1 MTLEQITSLLK
12 AFDESSASRLKY
24 TCGEEQITLEKAV
37 AQSAVV
43 CAPAVEAAPVIAAV
57 QPAAAPAAAAPAAGA
72 TIDAPLVG
80 TFYVASAPGE
90 TPFVQPGDTVHK
102 GQTIGLIEAMKMI
115 NEIPAPCDCVIESL
129 VAQDGALVGFGD
141 PLFQIREL

>member
-43 CAPAVEAAPVIAAV
+43 CAPAMEAAPVAAV

-90 TPFVQPGDTVHK
+90 APFVQPGDTVHK

-115 NEIPAPCDCVIESL
+115 NEIPAPCDCVIESQ

-141 PLFQIREL
+141 ALFQIREL

>member
-24 TCGEEQITLEKAV
+24 ACGEEQITLEKAV

-43 CAPAVEAAPVIAAV
+43 CAPAMEAAPVAAA
-57 QPAAAPAAAAPAAGA
+57 QPAAAPAAAASAAGA

>member
-43 CAPAVEAAPVIAAV
+43 CAPVVEAAPVAV
-57 QPAAAPAAAAPAAGA
+57 SQPAAAPAAAAPTAGA

-90 TPFVQPGDTVHK
+90 APFVQPGDTVHK

>member
-43 CAPAVEAAPVIAAV
+43 CAPVVEAAPVAAA
-57 QPAAAPAAAAPAAGA
+57 QPAAASAAAAPAAGA

-90 TPFVQPGDTVHK
+90 APFVKPGDTVHK

>member
-43 CAPAVEAAPVIAAV
+43 CAPAMEAAPVAAA

-90 TPFVQPGDTVHK
+90 APFVQPGDTVHK

-141 PLFQIREL
+141 PLFQIRGL

>member
-43 CAPAVEAAPVIAAV
+43 CAPVVEAAPVAV
-57 QPAAAPAAAAPAAGA
+57 AQPAAAPAAAAPAAGA

-90 TPFVQPGDTVHK
+90 APLVKPGDTVHK

>member
-43 CAPAVEAAPVIAAV
+43 CAPVVEAAPVAAA

-90 TPFVQPGDTVHK
+90 APFVKPGDTVHK

-141 PLFQIREL
+141 PLFQSREL

>member
-43 CAPAVEAAPVIAAV
+43 CAPVVAAAPVAAP
-57 QPAAAPAAAAPAAGA
+57 QPAAAPPAAAPAAGA

-90 TPFVQPGDTVHK
+90 APFVKPGDTVHK

>member
-43 CAPAVEAAPVIAAV
+43 CAPVVETAPVAV
-57 QPAAAPAAAAPAAGA
+57 AQPAAAPAAAAPAAGA

-90 TPFVQPGDTVHK
+90 APFVKPGDTVQK

>member
-1 MTLEQITSLLK
+1 MERKDIFALMDRFEAGSIQRLELEDK
-12 AFDESSASRLKY
+12 GFRLVLDK
-24 TCGEEQITLEKAV
+24 TQPAGVLPAALPV
-37 AQSAVV
+37 S
-43 CAPAVEAAPVIAAV
+43 APAP
-57 QPAAAPAAAAPAAGA
+57 APAGPVSTGEAPAEDGRF
-72 TIDAPLVG
+72 IKAPLVG

-90 TPFVQPGDTVHK
+90 APFVQPGDTVHK

-115 NEIPAPCDCVIESL
+115 NEITALCDCVIESL

>member
-43 CAPAVEAAPVIAAV
+43 CAPAMEAAPVAAA

-72 TIDAPLVG
+72 TIAAPLVG
-80 TFYVASAPGE
+80 PFYVASAPGE
-90 TPFVQPGDTVHK
+90 APFVQPGDTVHK

>member
-24 TCGEEQITLEKAV
+24 TCSEEQITLEKAV
-37 AQSAVV
+37 TQSAVV
-43 CAPAVEAAPVIAAV
+43 CAPAMEAAPVAAA

-90 TPFVQPGDTVHK
+90 TP
-102 GQTIGLIEAMKMI
+102 LCS
-115 NEIPAPCDCVIESL
+115 PATPCTR
-129 VAQDGALVGFGD
+129 GR
-141 PLFQIREL
+141 PLA

>member
-1 MTLEQITSLLK
+1 MEQITSLLK

-43 CAPAVEAAPVIAAV
+43 CAPVVEAAPVAV
-57 QPAAAPAAAAPAAGA
+57 AQPAAAPAAAAPAAGA

-90 TPFVQPGDTVHK
+90 APFVKPGDTVHK

>member
-1 MTLEQITSLLK
+1 M
-12 AFDESSASRLKY
+12 
-24 TCGEEQITLEKAV
+24 EKAV

-43 CAPAVEAAPVIAAV
+43 CAPVVEAAPVAV
-57 QPAAAPAAAAPAAGA
+57 SQPAAAPAAAAPTAGA

-90 TPFVQPGDTVHK
+90 APFVKPGDTVHK

>member
-43 CAPAVEAAPVIAAV
+43 CAPVVEAAPVAV
-57 QPAAAPAAAAPAAGA
+57 SQPAAAPAAAAPTAGA

-90 TPFVQPGDTVHK
+90 APFVKPGDTVHK

>member
-12 AFDESSASRLKY
+12 AFDKSSASRLKY
-24 TCGEEQITLEKAV
+24 TCGDEQITLEKAV
-37 AQSAVV
+37 TQSAVV
-43 CAPAVEAAPVIAAV
+43 CASAMEAAPVAAA
-57 QPAAAPAAAAPAAGA
+57 QPAAAPAAAPAAGA
-72 TIDAPLVG
+72 TINAPLVG

-90 TPFVQPGDTVHK
+90 APFVQPGDTVHK

-115 NEIPAPCDCVIESL
+115 NEIPAPCDCMIESL

>member
-1 MTLEQITSLLK
+1 M
-12 AFDESSASRLKY
+12 
-24 TCGEEQITLEKAV
+24 EKAV

-43 CAPAVEAAPVIAAV
+43 CAPVVEAAPVAAA

-90 TPFVQPGDTVHK
+90 APFVKPGDTVHK

>member
-1 MTLEQITSLLK
+1 MTLEQITSPLK

-43 CAPAVEAAPVIAAV
+43 CAPAMEAAPVAAA

-90 TPFVQPGDTVHK
+90 APFVQPGDTVHK

>member
-24 TCGEEQITLEKAV
+24 SSGEEQITLEKAV

-43 CAPAVEAAPVIAAV
+43 CAPAVETAPVAVSQPAAT
-57 QPAAAPAAAAPAAGA
+57 PAAAPSAGA

-90 TPFVQPGDTVHK
+90 APFVKPGDTVQK

-115 NEIPAPCDCVIESL
+115 NEIPAPCTCVIESL
-129 VAQDGALVGFGD
+129 VAQDGALVGYGD
-141 PLFQIREL
+141 ALFQIREL

>member
-43 CAPAVEAAPVIAAV
+43 CAPAMEAAPVAV
-57 QPAAAPAAAAPAAGA
+57 AQPAAAPAAAAPTAGA

-90 TPFVQPGDTVHK
+90 APFVQPGDTVHK

-115 NEIPAPCDCVIESL
+115 NEIPAPCDCMIESL

>member
-12 AFDESSASRLKY
+12 AFDASSASRLKY

-43 CAPAVEAAPVIAAV
+43 CAPVVEAAPVAAA
-57 QPAAAPAAAAPAAGA
+57 QPAAAPAAASPAAGA

-90 TPFVQPGDTVHK
+90 APFVKPGDTVHK

>member
-37 AQSAVV
+37 TQSAVV
-43 CAPAVEAAPVIAAV
+43 CAPVVEAAPVAV
-57 QPAAAPAAAAPAAGA
+57 SQPAAAPAAAAPTAGA

-90 TPFVQPGDTVHK
+90 APFVKPGDTVHK

>member
-24 TCGEEQITLEKAV
+24 TYGEEQITLEKAV

-43 CAPAVEAAPVIAAV
+43 CAPVVEAAPVAAA

-90 TPFVQPGDTVHK
+90 APFVKPGDTVHK

>member
-37 AQSAVV
+37 TQSAVV
-43 CAPAVEAAPVIAAV
+43 CAPAMEAAPVAAA

-90 TPFVQPGDTVHK
+90 APFVKPGDTVHK